1 MMSKLYSKEHEWV
14 ETLEEGIV
22 RIGISDYAQQEL
34 GDIVFVEIPEV
45 DEEVAANESIGTI
58 ESVKT
63 VSEIYV
69 PISGTVVN
77 VNERLEDEPELVNAN
92 PEDEGWLVDV
102 KMADRDELED
112 LMNEAEYHA
121 FTEEG

>member
-1 MMSKLYSKEHEWV
+1 MSKWYSKEHEWV

-77 VNERLEDEPELVNAN
+77 INERLEDEPELVNAY
-92 PEDEGWLVDV
+92 PEGEGWLIDV
-102 KMADRDELED
+102 KLTDRDELED
-112 LMNEAEYHA
+112 LMNEAQYHA
-121 FTEEG
+121 FTEED

>member
-1 MMSKLYSKEHEWV
+1 MGKLYSKDHEWV
-14 ETLEEGIV
+14 ETLDDDIV
-22 RIGISDYAQQEL
+22 RIGISNYAQQEL
-34 GDIVFVEIPEV
+34 GDIVFVEVPEV
-45 DEEVAANESIGTI
+45 DDEVTANESIGSI

-77 VNERLEDEPELVNAN
+77 VNERLEDEPELVNGN
-92 PEDEGWLVDV
+92 PEGKGWLIEV
-102 KMADRDELED
+102 KMADRGGLED
-112 LMNEAEYHA
+112 LLSEAEYQD

>member
-1 MMSKLYSKEHEWV
+1 MSKLYSKEHEWV

>member
-1 MMSKLYSKEHEWV
+1 MGKLYSKDHEWV
-14 ETLEEGIV
+14 ETLDDYIV
-22 RIGISDYAQQEL
+22 RIGISNYAQQEL

-45 DEEVAANESIGTI
+45 DDEVTANESIGSI

-77 VNERLEDEPELVNAN
+77 VNERLEDEPELVNDN
-92 PEDEGWLVDV
+92 PEGKGWLIEV
-102 KMADRDELED
+102 KMADRDGLED
-112 LMNEAEYHA
+112 LMSETGYQD
-121 FTEEG
+121 FTKED